1 MPESVSITTLA
12 FAERM
17 TRALE
22 LFNTQRMKEQDAR
35 AKELQQWARLLQL
48 VFRATE
54 QALTSNIEAEPSHT
68 NRRCDSLGMGDD
80 DGAVDFRRGDHGE
93 HGDREAMG
101 SERTI
106 REAGSPALRAPPGLQ
121 PSEPHHWIPRNT
133 WMTLGK
139 KEKELA
145 YHDGRRRRQ
154 QQRRARNSNLKRCVI
169 AANP

>member
-68 NRRCDSLGMGDD
+68 NRRCDSLVMGNDER
-80 DGAVDFRRGDHGE
+80 AADFRRGDYGE
-93 HGDREAMG
+93 RDDRE
-101 SERTI
+101 T
-106 REAGSPALRAPPGLQ
+106 ALATGLRQ
-121 PSEPHHWIPRNT
+121 HALQSQEC
-133 WMTLGK
+133 LGC
-139 KEKELA
+139 
-145 YHDGRRRRQ
+145 DVMRIMCR
-154 QQRRARNSNLKRCVI
+154 
-169 AANP
+169 